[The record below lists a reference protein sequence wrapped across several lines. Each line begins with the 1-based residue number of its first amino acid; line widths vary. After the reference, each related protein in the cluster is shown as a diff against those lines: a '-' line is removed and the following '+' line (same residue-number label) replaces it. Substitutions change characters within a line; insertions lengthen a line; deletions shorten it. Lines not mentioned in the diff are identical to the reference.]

1 LSIEI
6 SPDEQEIIDQWI
18 FILLGIDHNKELHGR
33 IRISKVLFLLSQTI
47 VEELKEPIFFY
58 PYQFGPYSSR
68 LAQRMNVLIES
79 NQIKVDYL
87 QRDWAYSLSPEAFTK
102 AIDLISSLS
111 DSIKE
116 NLISLKRRMQ
126 KMSSRKILKE
136 IYTNYPEYAQISS
149 IAEEIVFSVD
159 IDLETTQPI
168 IKEENLLAKSDNTEI
183 ELTKEETKV
192 ILNLVDS

>member
-1 LSIEI
+1 
-6 SPDEQEIIDQWI
+6 
-18 FILLGIDHNKELHGR
+18 
-33 IRISKVLFLLSQTI
+33 
-47 VEELKEPIFFY
+47 
-58 PYQFGPYSSR
+58 
-68 LAQRMNVLIES
+68 MNVLIES